1 MKIKLDI
8 EKYRWNK
15 KLFIHIVEQCD
26 VSFYYYDKDCN
37 KIECNSK
44 EDRAKFLSFLRN
56 DEIKLY
62 VIAAPLEWHNRVLP
76 DKLHDN
82 YLEEILYYLVKDG
95 ENEYYISEP
104 YEWEK
109 YYEDMSDEDLAHFG
123 I

>member
-8 EKYRWNK
+8 EKYKFSK
-15 KLFIHIVEQCD
+15 KLFIHIVEECD
-26 VSFYYYDKDCN
+26 ISFYYYDKDCN

-44 EDRAKFLSFLRN
+44 EDRKKLLSFLRN

-62 VIAAPLEWHNRVLP
+62 VIAGPLEWHNRVLP
-76 DKLHDN
+76 DKLHN
-82 YLEEILYYLVKDG
+82 NMIEERLFYLIKDG

-104 YEWEK
+104 DGWEE
-109 YYEDMSDEDLAHFG
+109 YYREMSDEDLAVFD